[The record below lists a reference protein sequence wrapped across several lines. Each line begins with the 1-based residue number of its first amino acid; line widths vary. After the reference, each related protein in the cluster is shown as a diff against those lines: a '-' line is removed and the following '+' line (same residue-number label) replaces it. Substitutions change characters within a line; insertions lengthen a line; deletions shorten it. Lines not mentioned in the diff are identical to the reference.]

1 MTTLAPARPDRFSLD
16 GTSPGPANA
25 EGMRKTCEGP
35 RKGGPQ
41 SSCWIVWWV
50 HAKLMPVGGRFA
62 HLRRWRS
69 HGKSGRRR
77 STHHMFRDT
86 PVDDAAVQ
94 RQPRTLYRLLE
105 HPSSSF
111 RSAGDALSRLTI
123 SASLCIRDPQ
133 SKSTARVR
141 VHGRRQAIAR
151 AFQKNPARP
160 GVSCA
165 PTVRRACTPSHRQ
178 QCHKSLPGTDSLAPE
193 SGSDSWPRFHQVT
206 QHSCHSGGDI
216 RLTGAIGL
224 LLCFDNVGQVVCEIA
239 FKINSSA
246 QRSGPYL
253 QQEQDAA

>member
-111 RSAGDALSRLTI
+111 RSAGDALSRRRYLRLCA
-123 SASLCIRDPQ
+123 SATPNQSQRHAFASTGVDRQSPALSKKIRQ
-133 SKSTARVR
+133 GQAFLARLR
-141 VHGRRQAIAR
+141 
-151 AFQKNPARP
+151 
-160 GVSCA
+160 
-165 PTVRRACTPSHRQ
+165 
-178 QCHKSLPGTDSLAPE
+178 
-193 SGSDSWPRFHQVT
+193 
-206 QHSCHSGGDI
+206 
-216 RLTGAIGL
+216 
-224 LLCFDNVGQVVCEIA
+224 
-239 FKINSSA
+239 
-246 QRSGPYL
+246 
-253 QQEQDAA
+253 